1 MRDILSDLQAAELLS
16 DPNPMRRAQKQMLTP
31 LSKRFYKDAGVEA
44 QGGEFVVVLDGKPVK
59 TPARKLLSLPTR
71 EAAGLVAAEFAVQ
84 VKEINPA
91 TMPFTR
97 LANSAIDGVSTEV
110 DAVLEDI
117 KRFAGNDML
126 CYRAETP
133 DALVLKQTDVWDP
146 YLEWVKAKHG
156 ARLYMAEGVM
166 HVQQPAEAIKAI
178 GKALKAHSEPIA
190 LACLHAMTTLTGS
203 AVLAMAVAEGH
214 ATAQEAWKV
223 AHLEE
228 DWTAEFWGEDR
239 EAAERRAWRW
249 TEMDAAARMLTALRQ
264 SPEKV

>member
-16 DPNPMRRAQKQMLTP
+16 DPDPMRRAQKQMLTP
-31 LSKRFYKDAGVEA
+31 LSKRFYKDTGVEA
-44 QGGEFVVVLDGKPVK
+44 QDGEYVVVLDGKPVK
-59 TPARKLLSLPTR
+59 TPARRMLSLPTK
-71 EAAGLVAAEFAVQ
+71 AAAELVAAEFAAQ
-84 VKEINPA
+84 LKDINPA
-91 TMPFTR
+91 AMPFTR

-126 CYRAETP
+126 CYRAESP

-146 YLEWVKAKHG
+146 YLNWLKVKHD
-156 ARLYMAEGVM
+156 ARLYLAEGVV
-166 HVQQPAEAIKAI
+166 HVQQPAGAIESV
-178 GKALKAHSEPIA
+178 GRALKAHAEPIT

-203 AVLAMAVAEGH
+203 AVLALAVAEGH
-214 ATAQEAWKV
+214 ASAEDAWKA

-239 EAAERRAWRW
+239 EAVERRAYRW
-249 TEMDAAARMLTALRQ
+249 QEMDAAARMLKAVQ
-264 SPEKV
+264 